1 MNREEIIKILEQSG
15 AMKNGHFLL
24 ASGKHSEKYVQ
35 CAKLFE
41 RPEYAEKLVAEL
53 ISELDTEQID
63 TVAGPAVGAVIMA
76 YEVARQLGKR
86 VIFTERKD
94 GVMLLRRG
102 FEIVPGERILVVE
115 DVVTSGGSVEETM
128 QLLEE
133 MGAHIEVIA
142 SIIDRSVKEPFQE
155 RKYIRLI
162 KMELPLY
169 SPEDCPL
176 CKDNIPLYAPGTKQ
190 KGNTL

>member
-1 MNREEIIKILEQSG
+1 MNRGEIIKILEQSG

-86 VIFTERKD
+86 VIFTERKT
-94 GVMLLRRG
+94 GVMSLRRG

-115 DVVTSGGSVEETM
+115 DVVT
-128 QLLEE
+128 
-133 MGAHIEVIA
+133 
-142 SIIDRSVKEPFQE
+142 
-155 RKYIRLI
+155 
-162 KMELPLY
+162 
-169 SPEDCPL
+169 
-176 CKDNIPLYAPGTKQ
+176 
-190 KGNTL
+190 